1 MRNSLPVLLFCLA
14 LPAFA
19 GQWCYVDAGGITHVA
34 PQRTSKMAKPCPTVK
49 GELALRW
56 QAFSGSQSVRF
67 ADAPSQRP
75 SAKTKGS
82 RQYNDAIVRYARHY
96 GVDPHLI
103 RAVMAVESGFNPDVV
118 SAKGAVGLMQIM
130 PETANG
136 LSLRLGNGLKKAAL
150 SNPDVNIHLGTFLL
164 SELARRYDNN
174 LDLMLAA
181 YNAGEGNV
189 EKYNNQVPPFTETQ
203 KYIHDVKLEYLNVH

>member
-1 MRNSLPVLLFCLA
+1 MCNSLLLLLFCLA

-34 PQRTSKMAKPCPTVK
+34 PQRTSKNARPCPTVNAD
-49 GELALRW
+49 LALRW
-56 QAFSGSQSVRF
+56 QALNGTKSIRF
-67 ADAPSQRP
+67 ADPHGQRP
-75 SAKTKGS
+75 YSITKGN
-82 RQYNDAIVRYARHY
+82 RRYDKAIVRYARHY
-96 GVDPHLI
+96 GIDPHLI
-103 RAVMAVESGFNPDVV
+103 KAVMEVESGFNPDVV
-118 SAKGAVGLMQIM
+118 SEKGAVGLMQIM

-136 LSLRLGNGLKKAAL
+136 LSLRLGNGLKKAVL

-164 SELARRYDNN
+164 SELARRYDSN

-189 EKYNNQVPPFTETQ
+189 EKYNNQVPPFSETQ
-203 KYIHDVKLEYLNVH
+203 KYIHDVKASYLNIP